1 MTWGAAAAIALGG
14 TGLAT
19 PASLTPLRPS
29 LERLAELGGR
39 VFTLGEVDDIL
50 YVRYCPD
57 STCIEIQ
64 EPRTGSLDVFEDFTV
79 AYLYYASQSTA
90 LREFVSSD
98 ARQDARAIVGRFADR
113 CGSSVELERASCAL
127 SALSS
132 TGHLRA
138 VAIRSEAGTEVRSP
152 VDLTKELSV
161 DRLNE
166 VQRWRAREWRP
177 E

>member
-1 MTWGAAAAIALGG
+1 MTWGAAAAIALCG

-50 YVRYCPD
+50 YVRFCPD
-57 STCIEIQ
+57 RTCVEIQ
-64 EPRTGSLDVFEDFTV
+64 EPRTGSLEVLEDFTV
-79 AYLYYASQSTA
+79 AYLYYASESTA
-90 LREFVSSD
+90 LREFVSSG
-98 ARQDARAIVGRFADR
+98 AREDARAIVGRFADR

-127 SALSS
+127 SVLSA

-138 VAIRSEAGTEVRSP
+138 LAIRSDEGAEVRTP
-152 VDLTKELSV
+152 IDLTNELSV

-166 VQRWRAREWRP
+166 VQRWRAREWKH